1 MNKDLPDPKHQ
12 SMISFVLFFYAYED
26 QKKKIFK
33 DHLLKKI
40 EQYEGKTTASQSED

>member
-1 MNKDLPDPKHQ
+1 MHMKTK
-12 SMISFVLFFYAYED
+12 
-26 QKKKIFK
+26 KKKIFK